1 MFVPGEED
9 QGKKIEELTK
19 KVEQLESTLRDVAR
33 PYTELVAQLAQFQET
48 VQKYFRL
55 MDLYQRYGSVSID
68 SILPDV
74 KDPISK
80 EIVKVLLDKP
90 GMNISEVTEELRN
103 KRGSSSR
110 RIVRDRLNE
119 LVAKR
124 VLLEKAG
131 PKEKVYE
138 LTEQVVKKWSQVLG
152 LSK

>member
-1 MFVPGEED
+1 VPGEED
-9 QGKKIEELTK
+9 QGSKIEELTK

-33 PYTELVAQLAQFQET
+33 PYAELVAQLAQFQET

-55 MDLYQRYGSVSID
+55 MDLYQRYGSVSIET
-68 SILPDV
+68 ILPEV

-80 EIVKVLLDKP
+80 EIVKILLDKP
-90 GMNISEVTEELRN
+90 GLNISEITEELRSR
-103 KRGSSSR
+103 RGSSSR

-119 LVAKR
+119 LVSKG
-124 VLLEKAG
+124 VLIERTG

-138 LTEQVVKKWSQVLG
+138 LTEQVVRKWSQVLG

>member
-1 MFVPGEED
+1 MPGEED
-9 QGKKIEELTK
+9 QGSKIEELTK

-33 PYTELVAQLAQFQET
+33 PYAELVAQLAQFQET

-55 MDLYQRYGSVSID
+55 MDLYQRYGSVSIE
-68 SILPDV
+68 SILPEV

-90 GMNISEVTEELRN
+90 GLNISEITEELRN
-103 KRGSSSR
+103 RRGSSSR

-119 LVAKR
+119 LVSKG
-124 VLLEKAG
+124 VLIERTG

>member
-1 MFVPGEED
+1 MPGEED